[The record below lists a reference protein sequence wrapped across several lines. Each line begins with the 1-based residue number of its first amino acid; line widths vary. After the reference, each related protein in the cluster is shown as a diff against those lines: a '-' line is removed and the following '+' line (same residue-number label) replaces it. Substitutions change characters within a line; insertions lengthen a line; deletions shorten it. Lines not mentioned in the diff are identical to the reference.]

1 MLWIGVLIVIL
12 TFVGIIKKWE
22 PRTCLFVAG
31 VIMCALAGHPLAA
44 IDTFTKLL
52 VQSFLV
58 PIIAC
63 AMGFACI
70 VTLTGCDKHFS
81 FFALRYLLKVKGL
94 LFPMSVLLIWFFS
107 NAINSPAG
115 LAAAVGP
122 IIIPVLIRA
131 GVHPAM
137 AAATV
142 LLGTW
147 GEFTSISSSLTALVG
162 SYSKTDVPTIVLQVL
177 PASLTCLVVTLIGI
191 TVTALLRHENKGYV
205 CETSSGQ
212 AEDVEAEV
220 KAFKVNYL
228 KALMPL
234 LPIILLILGTDQ
246 VGLFMKLTVPQAM
259 IICSIITLIISRTN
273 PFAAMKSFCS
283 GMGEGF
289 ASIVSLI
296 AAAAVFTAGMGEL
309 GLISALIE
317 AMKHSAHLAKI
328 SASWG
333 PFLIAALSGS
343 GDAAT
348 LAFNTSITP
357 FAPSLGL
364 DTNLLGMT
372 AYLGAALGRT
382 MSPVAGVCIICAGVA
397 KVDPIQLAKR
407 VAPTVILTNIAAMI
421 VLQYIL

>member
-1 MLWIGVLIVIL
+1 
-12 TFVGIIKKWE
+12 
-22 PRTCLFVAG
+22 
-31 VIMCALAGHPLAA
+31 
-44 IDTFTKLL
+44 
-52 VQSFLV
+52 
-58 PIIAC
+58 
-63 AMGFACI
+63 
-70 VTLTGCDKHFS
+70 
-81 FFALRYLLKVKGL
+81 
-94 LFPMSVLLIWFFS
+94 MSVLLIWFFS

-246 VGLFMKLTVPQAM
+246 VGPLSVK
-259 IICSIITLIISRTN
+259 IT
-273 PFAAMKSFCS
+273 F
-283 GMGEGF
+283 
-289 ASIVSLI
+289 
-296 AAAAVFTAGMGEL
+296 
-309 GLISALIE
+309 
-317 AMKHSAHLAKI
+317 
-328 SASWG
+328 
-333 PFLIAALSGS
+333 
-343 GDAAT
+343 AT
-348 LAFNTSITP
+348 LSVLHGVVKHAIF
-357 FAPSLGL
+357 
-364 DTNLLGMT
+364 
-372 AYLGAALGRT
+372 
-382 MSPVAGVCIICAGVA
+382 AGVY
-397 KVDPIQLAKR
+397 R
-407 VAPTVILTNIAAMI
+407 
-421 VLQYIL
+421 

>member
-1 MLWIGVLIVIL
+1 MLWLGVLIVIL

-31 VIMCALAGHPLAA
+31 VLMCSIAGHPLAA

-63 AMGFACI
+63 AMGFACVI
-70 VTLTGCDKHFS
+70 SLTGCDKHFS
-81 FFALRYLLKVKGL
+81 FFALRYLLRVKGFL
-94 LFPMSVLLIWFFS
+94 VPMSVLLIWVFS

-115 LAAAVGP
+115 LAAAVAP
-122 IIIPVLIRA
+122 IIIPVLMRA

-147 GEFTSISSSLTALVG
+147 GEYTSISSSLIALVG
-162 SYSKTDVPTIVLQVL
+162 SYSGTDVPTIVLKVL
-177 PASLTCLVVTLIGI
+177 PASLAGLAITLVGI
-191 TVTALLRHENKGYV
+191 YLTAVLRKENKGYV
-205 CETSSGQ
+205 CHDGNGE
-212 AEDVEAEV
+212 AEDVMKEV
-220 KAFKVNYL
+220 REFKVNYL
-228 KALMPL
+228 MALMPM

-246 VGLFMKLTVPQAM
+246 IGLMMKLTVPQAM
-259 IICSIITLIISRTN
+259 ILCSVLTLIVSRTN
-273 PFAAMKSFCS
+273 PFSAMKSFCN

-309 GLISALIE
+309 GLINALID
-317 AMKHSAHLAKI
+317 AMKSSTDLAKV

-357 FAPSLGL
+357 HAASFGL
-364 DTNLLGMT
+364 DTDLLGMT
-372 AYLGAALGRT
+372 AYLGGALGRT
-382 MSPVAGVCIICAGVA
+382 LSPVAGVCIICAGVA
-397 KVDPIQLAKR
+397 KVDPLQLSKR
-407 VAPTVILTNIAAMI
+407 VAPTVILTNLVAMI
-421 VLQYIL
+421 ILQYVL

>member
-1 MLWIGVLIVIL
+1 
-12 TFVGIIKKWE
+12 
-22 PRTCLFVAG
+22 
-31 VIMCALAGHPLAA
+31 
-44 IDTFTKLL
+44 
-52 VQSFLV
+52 
-58 PIIAC
+58 
-63 AMGFACI
+63 MGFACI

-94 LFPMSVLLIWFFS
+94 LVPMSVLLIWFFS